1 MLESIIANNDQLFNY
16 FFATQKNYVTLYGV
30 IVALFFQPISVSSLN
45 VFCYISSKREY
56 PAV

>member
-45 VFCYISSKREY
+45 VFCYIS
-56 PAV
+56 